1 MRTFADI
8 CKKMKSKRSIFL
20 LSFCCLL
27 SLFAVAQEDKKV
39 KVGASSMYSSR
50 NISDN
55 LLQSKDNAILFEALE
70 SAKLLDS
77 LKSKGP
83 FTIFAPT
90 DDAFNKLP
98 EGTVNTLLKQ
108 ENSKTLKIILT
119 YHIIPS
125 YVSTYDI
132 LRAIKK
138 GKGKIPLKTMAGKYL
153 IASLDGKKIIL
164 TDEIGG
170 KLSIAIGN
178 IKQLNGVIHIVDT
191 VALPKF

>member
-1 MRTFADI
+1 
-8 CKKMKSKRSIFL
+8 MKTKRSVL
-20 LSFCCLL
+20 LLGFCCLL
-27 SLFAVAQEDKKV
+27 SVFAFAQKGRKV
-39 KVGASSMYSSR
+39 KVGNSSMYSSK

-55 LLQSKDNAILFEALE
+55 LLQSKDNATLFKALE
-70 SAKLLDS
+70 SAKLLDT
-77 LKSKGP
+77 LKSNGP

-108 ENSKTLKIILT
+108 ENSKTLKIILN
-119 YHIIPS
+119 YHVIASNI
-125 YVSTYDI
+125 STYDI

-138 GKGKIPLKTMAGKYL
+138 GKGKIPLKTMGGKYL
-153 IASLDGKKIIL
+153 IASLEDKKIIL

-178 IKQLNGVIHIVDT
+178 VKQSNGVIHIVDT
-191 VALPKF
+191 VALPKS